1 MEKQNVLWKR
11 FFALSAGKT
20 NEAHHSFIKRLKG
33 IGQMEVTSPEKSDYL
48 LIFCPVNSQVGAD
61 IAEALD
67 TIPRGKPVIL
77 VVMHHTSNPEQVVA
91 ESWRQVKN
99 ENVHLTVDCL
109 VYEGKLLDCNFNDI
123 MWRDIG
129 KFFRVSIHQLIQ
141 TSKWQKWSCCSDPL
155 ILGIGFIMCVM
166 MVATVAMEVVRRMI

>member
-1 MEKQNVLWKR
+1 MEKQKVLWKR
-11 FFALSAGKT
+11 FFVISARKT
-20 NEAHHSFIKRLKG
+20 SEAHHSFIKRLKS
-33 IGQMEVTSPEKSDYL
+33 IDQMEVTSAEKSDYL

-67 TIPRGKPVIL
+67 KIPRGKPVIL
-77 VVMHHTSNPEQVVA
+77 VVMHHTSNLEHVVA

-109 VYEGKLLDCNFNDI
+109 VYKGKLLDCSFNDI
-123 MWRDIG
+123 MWCNIG

-141 TSKWQKWSCCSDPL
+141 TSKWRKCSCYTDPL
-155 ILGIGFIMCVM
+155 ILGVGFIMCIM
-166 MVATVAMEVVRRMI
+166 IVATVTMEVVRRMI